1 MRITTSR
8 FDMHVDVRKSG
19 RKPGLLLLHG
29 FLGSGADWKESSEF
43 LSRDRPCFM
52 PDLPWHGTTRSDD
65 PQPGSFEEA
74 AGEVAEMAKKI
85 SPEPCHLAGY
95 SMGGRIGLYL
105 ALRYPEQFRSATII
119 SASPGLKTPG
129 ERALRRQSDERV
141 TEKILTGFESF
152 LGEWY
157 RMPLFEPLRAHSS
170 FSAIIE
176 RRRENDPES
185 LVTALRILGTGR
197 QPSLWNTLRG
207 NRLPLRFF
215 AGEKDTKY
223 VEIGRQLVN
232 LCPCSELVV
241 FPDCGHTPH
250 LENRSLFL
258 ERLTGFL
265 DTVEGRSG

>member
-8 FDMHVDVRKSG
+8 FDMHVDVRRGG
-19 RKPGLLLLHG
+19 RKPGILLLHG
-29 FLGSGADWKESSEF
+29 FLGSGADWEKSAES
-43 LSRDRPCFM
+43 LSHDRPCFM
-52 PDLPWHGTTRSDD
+52 PDLPWHGTTYSVD
-65 PQPGSFEEA
+65 PRPGSFEETA
-74 AGEVAEMAKKI
+74 REITETARKI

-105 ALRYPEQFRSATII
+105 ALHYPEQFRSAII
-119 SASPGLKTPG
+119 VSASPGLKTPE
-129 ERALRRQSDERV
+129 ERTLRRQSDERV
-141 TEKILTGFESF
+141 AERISAGFESF
-152 LGEWY
+152 LDEWY
-157 RMPLFEPLRAHSS
+157 RLPLFEPLRTHPS
-170 FSAIIE
+170 FPAILE
-176 RRRENDPES
+176 RRRKNDPES
-185 LVTALRILGTGR
+185 LVTALRTLGTGR
-197 QPSLWNTLRG
+197 QPSLWSTLRG

-265 DTVEGRSG
+265 DTVDGRSG